1 MAWTFDGTRY
11 RRRTIPKFH
20 CPVTI
25 PHAVEP
31 YFTVRAKLAVCV
43 SDPDAALMVTVE
55 VVGAVEVLE
64 PPLPPQALIVPPIPM
79 ASIIRIPIR
88 PRRLP
93 GSHSGRVPSGRALL
107 PRHTPG

>member
-1 MAWTFDGTRY
+1 
-11 RRRTIPKFH
+11 
-20 CPVTI
+20 
-25 PHAVEP
+25 
-31 YFTVRAKLAVCV
+31 
-43 SDPDAALMVTVE
+43 
-55 VVGAVEVLE
+55 VGAVEVLE